1 MLFFIFIFSVS
12 KVYHLWEF
20 IKDMLADARF
30 CPSVIKWE
38 NEEEGI
44 FRVIQSEALAS
55 LWGAR
60 KKNRTKMTY
69 EKMSRSIR

>member
-1 MLFFIFIFSVS
+1 MCFLFSVS

-20 IKDMLADARF
+20 IRDMLADPRY
-30 CPSVIKWE
+30 CPNVIKWE

-44 FRVIQSEALAS
+44 FRVIQSETVAA
-55 LWGAR
+55 LWGA
-60 KKNRTKMTY
+60 KKNNRTKMTY

>member
-1 MLFFIFIFSVS
+1 MPFYFASFSVS

-20 IKDMLADARF
+20 IRDMLADPRY

-44 FRVIQSEALAS
+44 FRVIQSEAVAS
-55 LWGAR
+55 LWGA
-60 KKNRTKMTY
+60 KKNNRTKMTY